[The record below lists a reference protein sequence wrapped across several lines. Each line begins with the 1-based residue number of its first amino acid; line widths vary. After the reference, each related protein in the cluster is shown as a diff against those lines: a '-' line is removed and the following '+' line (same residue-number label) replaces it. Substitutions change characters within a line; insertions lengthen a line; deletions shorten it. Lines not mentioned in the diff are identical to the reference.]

1 MKDVIEVGEY
11 VRTESGHIAR
21 LLEKTEYDYLF
32 DGVIAEPFGEQWTWL
47 SVNDGIKKIVKHS
60 KQLIDLI
67 EAGDIV
73 KYRLKNFKYTNVTKV
88 NVIRDVR
95 SNKESIL
102 IDGYNLEQIDIL
114 EILTKEQYNINCY
127 KVGGKNE

>member
-11 VRTESGHIAR
+11 VRTKSGHIAR

-67 EAGDIV
+67 EVGDVLELREYID
-73 KYRLKNFKYTNVTKV
+73 YFKQSEK
-88 NVIRDVR
+88 IGISD
-95 SNKESIL
+95 IDML
-102 IDGYNLEQIDIL
+102 IDIKEAIKDKKIEVLS
-114 EILTKEQYNINCY
+114 ILTKESYMANCY
-127 KVGGKNE
+127 K

>member
-11 VRTESGHIAR
+11 VRTKSGHIAR

-32 DGVIAEPFGEQWTWL
+32 DGVITEPFGEQWTWL

-73 KYRLKNFKYTNVTKV
+73 KYRLKNFKYTNVTRV

-102 IDGYNLEQIDIL
+102 IDGYNLEQINIL